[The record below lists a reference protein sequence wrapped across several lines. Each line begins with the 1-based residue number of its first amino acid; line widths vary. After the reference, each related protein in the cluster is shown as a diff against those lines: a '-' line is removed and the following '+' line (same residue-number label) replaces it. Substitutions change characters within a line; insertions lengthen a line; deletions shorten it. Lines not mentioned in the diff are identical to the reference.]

1 MRKIGKNIATGLMV
15 TALFA
20 ASATTAFA
28 ASATINAYGTF
39 GYTSVLT
46 GPRMKLTCTAKANQ
60 KGNGSLHLKDPYLWH
75 EWKGVNIGTTGART
89 KTISSADGSAN
100 ASWKGYAENS
110 KVTISSY

>member
-15 TALFA
+15 TAL
-20 ASATTAFA
+20 FA

-60 KGNGSLHLKDPYLWH
+60 KGNGSLYLKDPYLWH

>member
-60 KGNGSLHLKDPYLWH
+60 KGNGSLGIMTCRVWSDTYFQAALL
-75 EWKGVNIGTTGART
+75 I
-89 KTISSADGSAN
+89 
-100 ASWKGYAENS
+100 
-110 KVTISSY
+110 

>member
-46 GPRMKLTCTAKANQ
+46 GPRM
-60 KGNGSLHLKDPYLWH
+60 H